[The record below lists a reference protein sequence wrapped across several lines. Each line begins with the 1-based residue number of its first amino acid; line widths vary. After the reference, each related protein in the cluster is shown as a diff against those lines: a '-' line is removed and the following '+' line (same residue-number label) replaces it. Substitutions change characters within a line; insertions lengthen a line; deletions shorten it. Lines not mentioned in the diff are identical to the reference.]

1 MEFEWDQAKAARNLT
16 KHQVSFDEAKLA
28 VSDGNRVEF
37 PQRRGGEDRWIAVG
51 ASGAKLLAVIYTE
64 RGSKVRIIS
73 ARRATPDE
81 KKAYR
86 R

>member
-1 MEFEWDQAKAARNLT
+1 MEFEWDEAKAVRNLA
-16 KHQVSFDEAKLA
+16 KHQISFGEAKLA
-28 VSDGNRVEF
+28 VIDRNRVEF
-37 PQRRGGEDRWIAVG
+37 PQRRGGEDRWIAIG